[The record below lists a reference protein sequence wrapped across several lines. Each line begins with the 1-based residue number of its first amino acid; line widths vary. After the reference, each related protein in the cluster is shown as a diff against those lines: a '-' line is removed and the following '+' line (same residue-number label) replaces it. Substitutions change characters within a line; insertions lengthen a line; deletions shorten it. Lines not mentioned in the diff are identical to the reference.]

1 MNTTKEEQRELL
13 EKQIKEFEAKGG
25 KIKKVHTGVSG
36 TSSYRW
42 VKDTNLLVR
51 DPFKP
56 INAMIR
62 GKERWRNR

>member
-1 MNTTKEEQRELL
+1 MNTTKEKQRELL

-56 INAMIR
+56 ISAMKR

>member
-1 MNTTKEEQRELL
+1 MNTTKKEQRELL

-56 INAMIR
+56 INAMKR

>member
-1 MNTTKEEQRELL
+1 MNTTKDRQRELL

-25 KIKKVHTGVSG
+25 RIKKVHTGVSG

-42 VKDTNLLVR
+42 VKDSNILVR

-56 INAMIR
+56 INAMNR
-62 GKERWRNR
+62 GKVRWSKR